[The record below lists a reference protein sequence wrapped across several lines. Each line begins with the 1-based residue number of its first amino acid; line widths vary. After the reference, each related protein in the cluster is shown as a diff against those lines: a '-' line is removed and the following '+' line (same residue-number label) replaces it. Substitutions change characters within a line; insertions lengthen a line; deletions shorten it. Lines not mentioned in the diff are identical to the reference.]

1 MVGEFIASTKG
12 LGFLIN
18 YNQGTYDT
26 NGIFVGVTILAL
38 LVVVL
43 DGLLALLEKRLL
55 KWRPE
60 VEAKNVGA

>member
-1 MVGEFIASTKG
+1 
-12 LGFLIN
+12 
-18 YNQGTYDT
+18 
-26 NGIFVGVTILAL
+26 LAL

-43 DGLLALLEKRLL
+43 DGLLSLVEKRLL